1 MAEFDEKLNSLLSNP
16 DAMSRIMQL
25 AQSLSG
31 EETPPPP
38 PPQNT
43 AVPSLSDLLRA
54 FSPPAQEPPRS
65 APSKAGSSGGDLLS
79 SLTGGA
85 DPSLLLKFLPLIREL
100 GAGQNSNARQL
111 LYALRPY
118 LREDRQDKVERA
130 LQLARLFHIGR
141 KFLSNWEG

>member
-25 AQSLSG
+25 AQSLSD
-31 EETPPPP
+31 EEAAPPPSSP
-38 PPQNT
+38 PGPP
-43 AVPSLSDLLRA
+43 APAPGDLLQA
-54 FSPPAQEPPRS
+54 FRQPSAAQEPPRGS
-65 APSKAGSSGGDLLS
+65 APFGGDAFS
-79 SLTGGA
+79 SLAGGA
-85 DPSLLLKFLPLIREL
+85 DPGLLLKLLPLVQEL
-100 GAGQNSNARQL
+100 GSGQNSNARQL

-130 LQLARLFHIGR
+130 LQLARLFHIGK